1 MWNLHAAVS
10 DCTSDNLMVLSCM
23 KNSVPRFNNCSPIGS
38 LIPLNLLSWCVLSFP
53 SPLPLRSVPVS
64 LWLCFPPFLPPL
76 QPEELT
82 LLLIKLR
89 RQQAEL
95 NSIREHTVAQ
105 LMQLNMD
112 GDNPKVRPPEIPLQA
127 CVLAC
132 GVYAMFSRFHYSQ
145 SREFFWSSH
154 MTDLRRK
161 CATLGIFPIKDFA
174 LA

>member
-1 MWNLHAAVS
+1 M
-10 DCTSDNLMVLSCM
+10 
-23 KNSVPRFNNCSPIGS
+23 S
-38 LIPLNLLSWCVLSFP
+38 LFHCGFYV
-53 SPLPLRSVPVS
+53 
-64 LWLCFPPFLPPL
+64 PPFLPPL

-112 GDNPKVRPPEIPLQA
+112 GDNPKVRPPEMPLQA

-132 GVYAMFSRFHYSQ
+132 GVYASFTSIIHLDP
-145 SREFFWSSH
+145 EDFFWSSH
-154 MTDLRRK
+154 VAELSRK
-161 CATLGIFPIKDFA
+161 GFTVGIFSIKDYA

>member
-1 MWNLHAAVS
+1 MLNCSSSSSGRVSNLHAADS
-10 DCTSDNLMVLSCM
+10 DCTLDNLMVLSCM
-23 KNSVPRFNNCSPIGS
+23 KNSITVHLLGS
-38 LIPLNLLSWCVLSFP
+38 LMPLNLLSWCVLSFP
-53 SPLPLRSVPVS
+53 LPLPFAVCPCFIVAVFPS
-64 LWLCFPPFLPPL
+64 LPPSLPPL

-112 GDNPKVRPPEIPLQA
+112 GDNPKVRPPEMPLWA

-132 GVYAMFSRFHYSQ
+132 GVYAIFNHSHYPS
-145 SREFFWSSH
+145 
-154 MTDLRRK
+154 
-161 CATLGIFPIKDFA
+161 
-174 LA
+174 